1 MPNITHNIGY
11 PVMVSRN
18 NLGNRIN
25 SLSLREEVVY
35 VLNSMREC
43 GLLHRAVLLTIINNS
58 HHLRVR
64 DDFVILLSLFVK
76 YIVFHFSIISFIYR
90 IFCFFIGV
98 AMRKNFTNDSFES
111 SPLLLCHRVEDILN
125 CFSRHIFVFVLILF
139 CFICFGV
146 RNFFFLFTSACLV
159 HSLSYKSKCN
169 LLLLIVHR
177 LNNVFYSLFVIRFSR
192 VFFSIFCLLFCMF
205 KTKSTIYFIYEYS
218 SSIAVPIIGM

>member
-1 MPNITHNIGY
+1 MPNITHNICD

-18 NLGNRIN
+18 KLGNRIN

-35 VLNSMREC
+35 VLNSVCEC
-43 GLLHRAVLLTIINNS
+43 RLLHRAVLLTIINDS

-64 DDFVILLSLFVK
+64 EDFVILLSLFVK
-76 YIVFHFSIISFIYR
+76 YIVFHFSIVSFIYR

-98 AMRKNFTNDSFES
+98 AVRKNFTDDSFES

-125 CFSRHIFVFVLILF
+125 CFSRHNFVFVLILF

-146 RNFFFLFTSACLV
+146 RNFFLFTSACLV

-169 LLLLIVHR
+169 LLLLIIHR
-177 LNNVFYSLFVIRFSR
+177 LNDVFYSLFVIRFSR
-192 VFFSIFCLLFCMF
+192 VFFSIFCFLFCMF
-205 KTKSTIYFIYEYS
+205 KTKSTIYFIYKYS
-218 SSIAVPIIGM
+218 SSITIPIIGM